1 MKVGDNSMKQFL
13 LEGGGDLV
21 YDPDFI
27 LPNEA
32 KIYLN
37 SLITQVVW
45 EQKSSIIKGVSYKQ
59 PRLVAWYGDPG
70 TTYTYSGSRND
81 PLNWIPL
88 LLGLKERV
96 ERALN
101 VVFNSVLANYYR
113 NGNDSIGSHSDNEK
127 ELGDDPIIASLSF
140 GSTRTFELKYCDKKK
155 NIPDI
160 QLELSAGSLLVMR
173 GTTQKFWKHSI
184 PKNLSVKEPRVNL
197 TFRKINLTQLGI
209 LV

>member
-1 MKVGDNSMKQFL
+1 MKQFL

-37 SLITQVVW
+37 SLITQVAW

-140 GSTRTFELKYCDKKK
+140 GSTRTFELKY
-155 NIPDI
+155 
-160 QLELSAGSLLVMR
+160 
-173 GTTQKFWKHSI
+173 
-184 PKNLSVKEPRVNL
+184 
-197 TFRKINLTQLGI
+197 
-209 LV
+209 